1 MTQQATALYFC
12 TTILFVPKVI
22 QSSDPWK
29 MPENGTEF
37 PCCSCEIVHVDET
50 KELFIRGIT
59 VSQRDEAT
67 KAEVVAMFKQVRLEC
82 GDSIADWLGLRT

>member
-1 MTQQATALYFC
+1 
-12 TTILFVPKVI
+12 
-22 QSSDPWK
+22 

-50 KELFIRGIT
+50 KELFICGIT
-59 VSQRDEAT
+59 VSHGDEAS

-82 GDSIADWLGLRT
+82 GGSMAEWLGRRT